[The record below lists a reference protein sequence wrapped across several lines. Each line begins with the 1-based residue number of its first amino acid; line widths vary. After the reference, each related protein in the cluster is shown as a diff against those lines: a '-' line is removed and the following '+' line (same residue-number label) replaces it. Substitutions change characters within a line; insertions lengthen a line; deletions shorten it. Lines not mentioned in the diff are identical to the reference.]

1 VTSMSNAHFKV
12 YTGREPFAF
21 STSVPEHIVI
31 DVGWIEN
38 CIKANNLEPI
48 YPYLLL
54 QSASGL
60 TGLDS
65 IDDPS
70 GRKTFHARD
79 MGELI
84 KAIVACNGNRK
95 RAYVT
100 LHEQVSLCGRG
111 VPTSDNCLLLYSDI

>member
-1 VTSMSNAHFKV
+1 VTSVLSKAHFNV
-12 YTGREPFAF
+12 YTGREPFAL
-21 STSVPEHIVI
+21 STSTPEHIVI
-31 DVGWIEN
+31 DVGWIES
-38 CIKANNLEPI
+38 CIDANNLGPI

-54 QSASGL
+54 QSANGL
-60 TGLDS
+60 QGLDS
-65 IDDPS
+65 VDNPN

-100 LHEQVSLCGRG
+100 LHEQVSWCDHGACRAT
-111 VPTSDNCLLLYSDI
+111 VSS